1 MTIDLQKLY
10 QTNDVIDTMKETLIA
25 LEPEL
30 AKKSIA
36 VAELMKNL
44 AKEQKSADKVRVTVK
59 GDEETAKVCTIH
71 LKPNPFLQ
79 YVIAFSRL
87 RQMKLKC

>member
-1 MTIDLQKLY
+1 
-10 QTNDVIDTMKETLIA
+10 MKATLLA

-44 AKEQKSADKVRVTVK
+44 AKEQKQADKVRVTVK
-59 GDEETAKVCTIH
+59 SDEENAKVKNGAITT
-71 LKPNPFLQ
+71 
-79 YVIAFSRL
+79 A
-87 RQMKLKC
+87 